1 MPEQTVLAVDLGA
14 ESGRVMAVR
23 FDGQRLS
30 LEEMHR
36 FSNRPVMVRGTM
48 HWDILRL
55 WHEVQAGI
63 DKARKAGPVAS
74 IGVDTWGVDF
84 GLLDRN
90 GNLLANPVHYRDRR
104 TDGMVDWVFS
114 RVPREEIFAQT
125 GIQTMALNTL
135 FQLASLVKNND
146 PVLDCA
152 AEFLFLPDLFYFWL
166 TGVRAHEF
174 CIASTSHMFNSG
186 KREWA
191 WDVMERVGI
200 PTRLFKKDVHMP
212 GQSLGAF
219 DGIPVVLAPHH
230 DTASAVVGAPARNE
244 RFAYLSSGTWSLLGM
259 ELDTPINTEAAAR
272 ANVTNE
278 GGFGGTI
285 RFLKNI
291 VGLWLIQE
299 CRRNWADAGQEYGYD
314 HLCDMASQSAPF
326 VSLIDPDDPLFITPG
341 DMVGR
346 VRQRC
351 AETGQPAPETVGAMA
366 RCIFESLALKY
377 RYVVRLLMRL
387 SGREVET
394 LHIIGGG
401 SQNRLLCQMAAD
413 ATGIPVVGGPV
424 EATAL
429 GNAISQLIALGSLKN
444 IGEGRA
450 LLHQS
455 FPLEHYTPQNTAAWD
470 AQEARFNRLVEQS
483 EA

>member
-1 MPEQTVLAVDLGA
+1 MLDQTVLAVDLGA

-23 FDGQRLS
+23 FDGQRLA
-30 LEEMHR
+30 LEEIHR
-36 FSNRPVMVRGTM
+36 FSNRPVTVRGTM

-55 WHEVQAGI
+55 WREIQTGI
-63 DKARKAGPVAS
+63 DKAKKAGAVAS

-90 GNLLANPVHYRDRR
+90 ANLLANPVHYRDHR
-104 TDGMVDWVFS
+104 TDGMVEWVFN

-125 GIQTMALNTL
+125 GIQTMQLNTL

-146 PVLDCA
+146 PLLECA
-152 AEFLFLPDLFYFWL
+152 AELLFLPDLLYFWL
-166 TGVRAHEF
+166 TGVRVHEF
-174 CIASTSHMFNSG
+174 CIASTSQLANSG

-191 WDVMERVGI
+191 FDVMERVGI
-200 PTRLFKKDVHMP
+200 PTRLFKKEIHMP

-219 DGIPVVLAPHH
+219 EGIPVVLAPHH
-230 DTASAVVGAPARNE
+230 DTASAVVGVPARNE
-244 RFAYLSSGTWSLLGM
+244 HFAYLSSGTWSLLGM
-259 ELDTPINTEAAAR
+259 ELDAPINTEAAAK

-278 GGFGGTI
+278 GGFGGAI

-299 CRRNWADAGQEYGYD
+299 CRRNWADAGQEYTYD
-314 HLCDMASQSAPF
+314 QLCDRAAQSEPF
-326 VSLIDPDDPLFITPG
+326 VSLVDPDDPLFLMPG
-341 DMVGR
+341 DMLAR
-346 VRQRC
+346 IKQRC
-351 AETGQPAPETVGAMA
+351 AETGQPVPESVGATA
-366 RCIFESLALKY
+366 RCVFESLALKY
-377 RYVVRLLMRL
+377 RYVVRLLKRL

-413 ATGIPVVGGPV
+413 ATGTTVVGGPV

-429 GNAISQLIALGSLKN
+429 GNAISQLIALGWLKN

-450 LLHQS
+450 LLHDS
-455 FPLEHYTPQNTAAWD
+455 FALEHYAPQNTAAWD
-470 AQEARFNRLVEQS
+470 AQEARFNRLVEQP
-483 EA
+483 E